1 MTTTFNLSA
10 DELDQSFLDK
20 LRSLFAHKQVEIVVY
35 ESEMDT
41 TDYLFSNPV
50 NRAYLER
57 AMANVDD
64 GKNLIE
70 LPESSLA

>member
-10 DELDQSFLDK
+10 DELDESFLEK

-35 ESEMDT
+35 ESEMDAT
-41 TDYLFSNPV
+41 SYLFSNEP

-57 AMANVDD
+57 AMADVDD
-64 GKNLIE
+64 GKHLIE
-70 LPESSLA
+70 LP